1 VKSTV
6 EHLNPT
12 RVKLTVEVPFGE
24 LSSQFDAAYKALAG
38 QVNVPGFRKGKVPPK
53 ILESRVG
60 RGTIL
65 SEVVNEAIP
74 AKYGEAVEQNEL
86 SPIGQPEIEVTRLED
101 RETLEF
107 TAEVDVRPE
116 IVLPAVGEVSVTVD
130 DVEVTDADIDEQVD
144 ALRERFA
151 TTVTAERP
159 AADGD
164 LISID
169 LRAEVDGEQIDDATA
184 DDLSYTVGAGD
195 LVDGVDEA
203 VVGLAAGEGRTFSTQ
218 LVAGE
223 HAGRDADVT
232 VTVRKVSDRVL
243 PDVDDQFA
251 QLASEFDSAEQMR
264 ADLVDRIR
272 RVKKLSQGA
281 QARDKVL
288 EALLAMTDI
297 PVPEGVVNAEVQ
309 VRAHDAVH
317 AFDHNEEALTA
328 HIESEGKTR
337 EEFDAELRGSAE
349 EAVRT
354 QLLLDALADAE
365 GLGVSQEEFTERLL
379 YNAQRFGASPDEY
392 FKRLQEGG
400 QLGSIFADVRRGKA
414 LAIAVGKATI
424 TDASGNTLDIDELFG
439 VETVDQD
446 EDAADEA
453 DKADDVNDVDD
464 DDDDDDDDE
473 DDDDDDDTD
482 AERDAAVSAAVDRV
496 AAAVDG
502 PIFVDA
508 TERPA
513 DSTETDS
520 DARA

>member
-12 RVKLTVEVPFGE
+12 RVKLTVEVPFDE

-38 QVNVPGFRKGKVPPK
+38 QVNIPGFRKGKVPPK

-65 SEVVNEAIP
+65 SEVVNGAIP
-74 AKYGEAVEQNEL
+74 AKYGEAIEQNEL
-86 SPIGQPEIEVTRLED
+86 SPIGQPEIEVTKLED
-101 RETLEF
+101 RDTLEF
-107 TAEVDVRPE
+107 TAEVDVRPA
-116 IVLPAVGEVSVTVD
+116 IVLPAVGDVAVTVD
-130 DVEVTDADIDEQVD
+130 DVEVTDADIDEQVE

-151 TTVTAERP
+151 TTVAAQRA
-159 AADGD
+159 AADGN

-169 LRAEVDGEQIDDATA
+169 LRAEVDGEEIADATA

-203 VVGLAAGEGRTFSTQ
+203 VTGLSAGESRTFSTQ

-232 VTVRKVSDRVL
+232 VTVRKVSDRTL
-243 PDVDDQFA
+243 PDVDDEFA
-251 QLASEFDSAEQMR
+251 QLASEFDTVEQLR
-264 ADLVDRIR
+264 ADLADRIR
-272 RVKKLSQGA
+272 RVKNLSRGA
-281 QARDKVL
+281 QARDKIL

-317 AFDHNEEALTA
+317 AFDHDEQALTA
-328 HIESEGKTR
+328 HVESEGRTR
-337 EEFDAELRGSAE
+337 DEFDDELRSSAE

-365 GLGVSQEEFTERLL
+365 GVGVSQEEFTERLI
-379 YNAQRFGASPDEY
+379 YNAQRFGVSPDEY
-392 FKRLQEGG
+392 FKRLQEGS

-414 LAIAVGKATI
+414 LAIAVGRATI
-424 TDASGNTLDIDELFG
+424 TDTSGNTLDIDDLFG
-439 VETVDQD
+439 VETVDEEESASGADTTDDSDDGVVDGQLSD
-446 EDAADEA
+446 VVDSPENAADA
-453 DKADDVNDVDD
+453 DQ
-464 DDDDDDDDE
+464 
-473 DDDDDDDTD
+473 DTGTNS
-482 AERDAAVSAAVDRV
+482 RDR
-496 AAAVDG
+496 G
-502 PIFVDA
+502 
-508 TERPA
+508 
-513 DSTETDS
+513 
-520 DARA
+520 

>member
-1 VKSTV
+1 MKSTV

-12 RVKLTVEVPFGE
+12 RVKLTVEVPFDE

-38 QVNVPGFRKGKVPPK
+38 QVNIPGFRKGKVPPK

-74 AKYGEAVEQNEL
+74 TKYGEAIEQNEL
-86 SPIGQPEIEVTRLED
+86 SPIGQPEIEVTKLED
-101 RETLEF
+101 RDTLEF
-107 TAEVDVRPE
+107 TAEVDVRPA
-116 IVLPAVGEVSVTVD
+116 IVLPAVGDVAVTVD
-130 DVEVTDADIDEQVD
+130 DVEVTDADIDEQVE

-151 TTVTAERP
+151 TTVAAQRA
-159 AADGD
+159 AADGN

-169 LRAEVDGEQIDDATA
+169 LRAEVDGEEIADATA

-203 VVGLAAGEGRTFSTQ
+203 VTGLSAGESRTFGTQ

-232 VTVRKVSDRVL
+232 VTVRKVSDRML
-243 PDVDDQFA
+243 PDVDDEFA
-251 QLASEFDSAEQMR
+251 QLASEFDTVGQLR
-264 ADLVDRIR
+264 ADLADRIR
-272 RVKKLSQGA
+272 RVKNLSRGA

-317 AFDHNEEALTA
+317 AFDHDEQALTS
-328 HIESEGKTR
+328 HVESEGRTR
-337 EEFDAELRGSAE
+337 DEFDDELRSSAE

-365 GLGVSQEEFTERLL
+365 GVGVSQEEFTERLI
-379 YNAQRFGASPDEY
+379 YNAQRFGVSPDEY
-392 FKRLQEGG
+392 FKRLQEGS

-414 LAIAVGKATI
+414 LAIAVGRATI
-424 TDASGNTLDIDELFG
+424 TDASGTTLDIDDLFG
-439 VETVDQD
+439 VETVDEQESASGAD
-446 EDAADEA
+446 TTDDSDDGVVVDGQLSDVVDSPENAADA
-453 DKADDVNDVDD
+453 DQ
-464 DDDDDDDDE
+464 
-473 DDDDDDDTD
+473 DTGTNS
-482 AERDAAVSAAVDRV
+482 RDR
-496 AAAVDG
+496 G
-502 PIFVDA
+502 
-508 TERPA
+508 
-513 DSTETDS
+513 
-520 DARA
+520 